1 MITRTLRRKIGELLI
16 ERKVITHEELDQALE
31 EQRQKGGYISQ
42 HLIALG
48 FATEQDVAVALS
60 NQYDFAYLP
69 LKLYTIP
76 RDVLSLV
83 PLKWAR
89 LYSLI
94 PIDKIG
100 NTISVAMAD
109 PLNEGVIQ
117 MIHQMTNYD
126 VKVLISTFSEIKEA
140 IEHYYADEI
149 RKMRDLNA
157 EDLKKHALMQEFI
170 QTEAYHGAER
180 RRYARINKKITMD
193 YMFHGRA
200 FQAQTVNISVAG
212 ICFVSAI
219 ALPVDVDL
227 ICELDLKGG
236 KGVDIMVKILRVQRK
251 ESMDQAHPEFDI
263 AGVFEFIGDDDRA
276 ILAEYLGG
284 EDG

>member
-126 VKVLISTFSEIKEA
+126 VKVFISTFSEIKEA
-140 IEHYYADEI
+140 IEHYYADDI
-149 RKMRDLNA
+149 RKMRDSSA
-157 EDLKKHALMQEFI
+157 EDLKKHALMREFI
-170 QTEAYHGAER
+170 QTKAYRGAER
-180 RRYARINKKITMD
+180 RRYARINKKISMD

-212 ICFVSAI
+212 ICFVSAV

-227 ICELDLKGG
+227 ICELDFKEG
-236 KGVDIMVKILRVQRK
+236 KGVDFMVKILRVQRK
-251 ESMDQAHPEFDI
+251 ESMDQAHPGFDI